1 MNIDNIIRSDFP
13 NNVPVELLS
22 SFLVMLIIIVLSF
35 IIYFKQKKMKPLE
48 KPRGITSLMEILIEY
63 MDKKTG
69 EDMGILHVSLSPYFM
84 CLFAYIFLGFI
95 VGIIGIP
102 NLIYLGEDSQFNSN
116 KLFTALPNP
125 FTNLAFPMIIGFIT
139 WILIQAISI
148 RFKKAKYLKQFVSPI
163 PGVGLFTVFSPLISL
178 SLRLFGNAF
187 AGFCLST
194 ITYFAFS
201 QIVNGLGLI
210 LVPAIMPFFHAYFD
224 LFAGFIQ
231 SLVFMTLSMMDIAN
245 EGPSIEEQL
254 SMVSG
259 RYKLLKDLQ

>member
-95 VGIIGIP
+95 VGITGIP

-125 FTNLAFPMIIGFIT
+125 FINLVFPLIIGFIT

-148 RFKKAKYLKQFVSPI
+148 RFKKAK
-163 PGVGLFTVFSPLISL
+163 
-178 SLRLFGNAF
+178 
-187 AGFCLST
+187 
-194 ITYFAFS
+194 
-201 QIVNGLGLI
+201 
-210 LVPAIMPFFHAYFD
+210 
-224 LFAGFIQ
+224 
-231 SLVFMTLSMMDIAN
+231 
-245 EGPSIEEQL
+245 
-254 SMVSG
+254 
-259 RYKLLKDLQ
+259 

>member
-95 VGIIGIP
+95 VGITGIP

-125 FTNLAFPMIIGFIT
+125 FINLVFPLIIGFIT
-139 WILIQAISI
+139 WILIQTISI

-163 PGVGLFTVFSPLISL
+163 PGVGFVYCLLSADISFIPSVWKCVCRLLSFNYHLLCIFTDSQRVRIDPCPSNHAILP
-178 SLRLFGNAF
+178 RL
-187 AGFCLST
+187 L
-194 ITYFAFS
+194 
-201 QIVNGLGLI
+201 
-210 LVPAIMPFFHAYFD
+210 
-224 LFAGFIQ
+224 
-231 SLVFMTLSMMDIAN
+231 
-245 EGPSIEEQL
+245 
-254 SMVSG
+254 
-259 RYKLLKDLQ
+259 